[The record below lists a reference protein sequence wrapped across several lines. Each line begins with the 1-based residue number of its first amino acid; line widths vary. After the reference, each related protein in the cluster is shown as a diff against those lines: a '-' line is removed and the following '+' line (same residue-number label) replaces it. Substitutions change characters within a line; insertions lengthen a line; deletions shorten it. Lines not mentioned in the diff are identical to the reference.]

1 MGTTTSPT
9 TDSAGTPDFTI
20 VLRGYERTQVDL
32 FIERLQARIEE
43 LTNAA
48 TKAKT
53 GTTDARDRINELERK
68 VAEQS
73 KQLDEAAQPTLSG
86 LGTRVEQL
94 LRLAEEQAN
103 EHRDESK
110 REAEKLIAA
119 AHLESKEVVEK
130 ARAVAT
136 AVKTAAEREA
146 KATRDSAERE
156 ANEGR
161 AAAKREAEAL
171 RAEAER
177 ETSQLRTVTD
187 HEVAELRATAEREI
201 ATVRATAER
210 EIIELR
216 NVASREAEEKRAAAS
231 KLLTKAKE
239 KREAELQAL
248 ELELAER
255 RERSEREESERHD
268 AAVAATQKLVAEAEQ
283 RAKAAD
289 VRAKETEQAVDQR
302 RRDSEAESNEIL
314 EKAKSFADRTVA
326 DAKSEADQ
334 LVFDAKTHAEV
345 TKQTAEREVAELTRQ
360 RDAVTNQLTQLREML
375 SGLAGLGTLPTEQQA
390 TVEEAAEKIED
401 VQEAVDEATGDN
413 GASEGSGLR
422 VGNTG

>member
-20 VLRGYERTQVDL
+20 VLRGYERTQVDM
-32 FIERLQARIEE
+32 FIERLRARIDE

-68 VAEQS
+68 VAEQA

-146 KATRDSAERE
+146 KASRDSAERE

-161 AAAKREAEAL
+161 AAAKREAEGM
-171 RAEAER
+171 RGEAER

-201 ATVRATAER
+201 ATLRATGER

-255 RERSEREESERHD
+255 RERSEREEGERHD
-268 AAVAATQKLVAEAEQ
+268 VAVSRAIGRVGHGSHAQQVGRAEQ
-283 RAKAAD
+283 RDRVLSRQTLSRPYFVGDRNERPIANRR
-289 VRAKETEQAVDQR
+289 VRDFGRGAHGQSR
-302 RRDSEAESNEIL
+302 YL
-314 EKAKSFADRTVA
+314 RTASVTLCPPNP
-326 DAKSEADQ
+326 KL
-334 LVFDAKTHAEV
+334 LVNARSISRS
-345 TKQTAEREVAELTRQ
+345 TAT
-360 RDAVTNQLTQLREML
+360 
-375 SGLAGLGTLPTEQQA
+375 LGT
-390 TVEEAAEKIED
+390 
-401 VQEAVDEATGDN
+401 
-413 GASEGSGLR
+413 
-422 VGNTG
+422 